1 MQFLC
6 QHSYIPRGIDNILE
20 SMNNLCDSRIRL
32 DGRSLRKVTQ
42 IGIGIIKYLHQNLS
56 GAIEPGEQTWS
67 SDFWTLIWVPE
78 ALRHRGRRWKRNT

>member
-42 IGIGIIKYLHQNLS
+42 IGIGIIKYLHQNPS
-56 GAIEPGEQTWS
+56 RAIEPRERTRS
-67 SDFWTLIWVPE
+67 SDSSALTLVPK
-78 ALRHRGRRWKRNT
+78 APRHQRGR